1 MSDLFHHRRVFQRH
15 KFSQK
20 WDLEGN
26 TSVFLIVSPSC
37 FSSLSLLLKK
47 QNSLP
52 RKITKILDIPC
63 LLMRFNFI
71 CLPWLEV
78 ELVNFVPVT
87 EAETRKRRE
96 RQFWGSISPS
106 HWLVSHH
113 FFLCFASDLEPRF
126 GFCLLLQLNFS
137 LSLLNFRE
145 HTTTTTSRPKRT
157 SSPRQFSPLICC
169 QETDRGL
176 FVFLLNFCLFSS
188 PITCFPSVTLEC
200 TRQQFIIRCQM
211 IESDPLETTKR
222 SGRRSSKTSVVV
234 YIDWSNN
241 KEIR

>member
-1 MSDLFHHRRVFQRH
+1 M
-15 KFSQK
+15 
-20 WDLEGN
+20 
-26 TSVFLIVSPSC
+26 
-37 FSSLSLLLKK
+37 
-47 QNSLP
+47 P

-113 FFLCFASDLEPRF
+113 FFFLCFPSDLEPRF
-126 GFCLLLQLNFS
+126 GFCLLLQLLSFS
-137 LSLLNFRE
+137 AQLQRTHNDNNIKTKKNIIFTTIFASDLLSEDRQRAFRPPVKLLSLLF
-145 HTTTTTSRPKRT
+145 
-157 SSPRQFSPLICC
+157 
-169 QETDRGL
+169 
-176 FVFLLNFCLFSS
+176 FSS
-188 PITCFPSVTLEC
+188 PITCFPSVTLDFA
-200 TRQQFIIRCQM
+200 RQQFIIRCQM

-222 SGRRSSKTSVVV
+222 SGRRSSKTSIVV
-234 YIDWSNN
+234 YID
-241 KEIR
+241 